1 MINFIEVY
9 EGAVALFDDP
19 KITVQFRQNPISFYK
34 TMFPYLQDAIFQ
46 FNNPAVLGY
55 KLANYTSP
63 EGYTEE
69 FVGDGTTTTF
79 ELSTT
84 PTENAIIHCELGNE
98 IVEAEYEETT
108 RIITLNTPVGEG
120 ESLKVEWYDCG
131 HFNSDFNGLVA
142 PNIYDFLIQSIKG
155 ITAHLMVKSWATNE
169 KNFLLDI
176 QRLLNDGDFKLFSE
190 SSTVKSKMAW
200 VNDIDR
206 ACQKMQTQ
214 LAWNLQFSRASTNR
228 RW

>member
-9 EGAVALFDDP
+9 EGAVALFEDP
-19 KITVQFRQNPISFYK
+19 KITTQFRQNPISFYK

-46 FNNPAVLGY
+46 FNNPSVLGY
-55 KLANYTSP
+55 QLADYTEP
-63 EGYTEE
+63 DGYTEE
-69 FVGDGTTTTF
+69 FVGDGVTTQYA
-79 ELSTT
+79 LSTQ
-84 PTENAIIHCELGNE
+84 PTENAIIQCELGDS
-98 IVEAEYEETT
+98 IIAAEYDITT
-108 RIITLNTPVGEG
+108 NMITLQEPIQEADSFTIV
-120 ESLKVEWYDCG
+120 WYDCG
-131 HFNSDFNGLVA
+131 YFNSDFNGLVA
-142 PNIYDFLIQSIKG
+142 ENVYNFLIKSVKG
-155 ITAHLMVKSWATNE
+155 ILAHLIVKAWATNE

-176 QRLLNDGDFKLFSE
+176 QRLLNDSDFKLFSE
-190 SSTVKSKMAW
+190 SSVNKSKVSW